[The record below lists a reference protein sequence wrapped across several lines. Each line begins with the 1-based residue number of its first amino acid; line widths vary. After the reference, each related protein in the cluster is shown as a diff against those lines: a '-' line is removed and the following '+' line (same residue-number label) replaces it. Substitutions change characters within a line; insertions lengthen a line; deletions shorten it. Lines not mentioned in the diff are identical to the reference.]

1 MPRRKNSAPGIAI
14 DASLSYVLLGSEII
28 PESVLYLM
36 TDFRRVAIDQAA
48 MVTVITVCDHN

>member
-14 DASLSYVLLGSEII
+14 DASLSYVLLGFELI
-28 PESVLYLM
+28 PESVLYLI

-48 MVTVITVCDHN
+48 MVTVVCDHN